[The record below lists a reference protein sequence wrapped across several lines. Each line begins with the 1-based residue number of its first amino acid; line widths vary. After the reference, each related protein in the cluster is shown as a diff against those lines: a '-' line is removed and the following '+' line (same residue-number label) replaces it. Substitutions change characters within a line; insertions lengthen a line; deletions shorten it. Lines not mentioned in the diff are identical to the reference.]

1 MSVICITGG
10 LASGKST
17 AALYLEEQGAEIID
31 ADKLGHRA
39 YDSGTQAY
47 YDVIATFGEDLRA
60 EDGSIDRRVLGKKV
74 FGDPAQL
81 KKLTDIV
88 WPEIR
93 RLAQNEIDA
102 NDSDTIIVL
111 EAAVLLEAG
120 WQDIGDEIWVVTVD
134 PEIAITR
141 CMSRDDLEKEAVQSR
156 LDAQLSNDE
165 RIAQADIVIV
175 NNGSEEALLEQLDEQ
190 WHRLMSEE

>member
-17 AALYLEEQGAEIID
+17 AALYLAEQGAEIID

-74 FGDPAQL
+74 FGDSAQL

-102 NDSDTIIVL
+102 NDSDTIMVL

-141 CMSRDDLEKEAVQSR
+141 CMSRDGLEKEDVQSR

-165 RIAQADIVIV
+165 RVAQADVVIV
-175 NNGSEEALLEQLDEQ
+175 NNGSEEELLEQLDEQ
-190 WHRLMSEE
+190 WHRLMSKE

>member
-102 NDSDTIIVL
+102 NDSDTIMVL

>member
-102 NDSDTIIVL
+102 NDSDTIMVL

-141 CMSRDDLEKEAVQSR
+141 CMSRDGLEKEAVQSR

-175 NNGSEEALLEQLDEQ
+175 NNGSEEQLFEQLDEQ

>member
-102 NDSDTIIVL
+102 NDSDTIMVL

-134 PEIAITR
+134 PEIAIIR
-141 CMSRDDLEKEAVQSR
+141 CMSRDGLEKEAIQSR

-165 RIAQADIVIV
+165 RVVQADVVIV
-175 NNGSEEALLEQLDEQ
+175 NNGSEEELFEQLDEQ

>member
-102 NDSDTIIVL
+102 NDSDTIMVL

-141 CMSRDDLEKEAVQSR
+141 CMSRDGLEKEDVQSR

>member
-17 AALYLEEQGAEIID
+17 AALYLAEQGAEIID

-102 NDSDTIIVL
+102 NDSDTIMVL

-141 CMSRDDLEKEAVQSR
+141 CMSRDGLEKEDVQSR

-165 RIAQADIVIV
+165 RVAQADVVIV
-175 NNGSEEALLEQLDEQ
+175 NNGSEEELFEQLDEQ

>member
-47 YDVIATFGEDLRA
+47 YNVIATFGEDLRA

-102 NDSDTIIVL
+102 NDSDTIMVL

-134 PEIAITR
+134 PEIAIIR
-141 CMSRDDLEKEAVQSR
+141 CMSRDGLEKEAIQSR

-165 RIAQADIVIV
+165 RVVQADVVIV
-175 NNGSEEALLEQLDEQ
+175 NNGSEEELFEQLDEQ

>member
-17 AALYLEEQGAEIID
+17 ATLYLAEQGAEIID

-74 FGDPAQL
+74 FGDSAQL

-93 RLAQNEIDA
+93 KLAQNEIDA
-102 NDSDTIIVL
+102 NDSDTIMVL

-141 CMSRDDLEKEAVQSR
+141 CMSRDGLEKEPVQSR

-165 RIAQADIVIV
+165 RVAQADIVIV
-175 NNGSEEALLEQLDEQ
+175 NNGSEEELLEQLDEQ